1 MVLLLYNTTNTA
13 AVDTGLSWQ
22 EMPYKSDLYDPKLV
36 LEGVKVFV
44 STLWELQE
52 MRFAAIL
59 DDVVSMAIT
68 IVVASVSCFLATTTT
83 TEHNIL

>member
-1 MVLLLYNTTNTA
+1 MNVCVVCIIISYNKFWKINCLIKEMVIFE
-13 AVDTGLSWQ
+13 V
-22 EMPYKSDLYDPKLV
+22 V